1 MGGLTAI
8 SIGMDPDSVFSYT
21 QTRIRLQSS
30 DLSVPRH
37 GALFQICFAE
47 MATMRLH
54 PAFYRPVAKPIGHT
68 TPKRPRPLDFYWLFT
83 TSVKMTTPLDTETLQ
98 PAIHVAYSQDFPVRQ
113 ISCTTLLVHPSTAF
127 KIYCMQLAP
136 PLLSLQKARARKP
149 ACSISYYITSTCWE
163 RRRVLVKAA
172 VTRAFRVNTMKP
184 IGCCIQSRVPSKS
197 QGLLP
202 TSVVL
207 NSTSAFFYLRETKHS
222 RHL

>member
-54 PAFYRPVAKPIGHT
+54 PAFYRPVAKPIGHA

-98 PAIHVAYSQDFPVRQ
+98 PAIHVSLFARFSCPSNKLHNTIGPPFYS
-113 ISCTTLLVHPSTAF
+113 L
-127 KIYCMQLAP
+127 
-136 PLLSLQKARARKP
+136 
-149 ACSISYYITSTCWE
+149 
-163 RRRVLVKAA
+163 
-172 VTRAFRVNTMKP
+172 
-184 IGCCIQSRVPSKS
+184 
-197 QGLLP
+197 
-202 TSVVL
+202 
-207 NSTSAFFYLRETKHS
+207 
-222 RHL
+222 